1 MVSGILSC
9 TAFCIIIW
17 ALSSAPMGLVAALR
31 ETSVLLVA
39 FVSAYH
45 LNEKVRWSGIVLVVF
60 GLILMR
66 L

>member
-1 MVSGILSC
+1 
-9 TAFCIIIW
+9 
-17 ALSSAPMGLVAALR
+17 MGLVAALR